1 MRIPRVQDHHRAHR
15 RPAIIAAGLATFT
28 LAGAGPAVAGQP
40 VTQALTP
47 PPSFETCKTLGNGP
61 I

>member
-1 MRIPRVQDHHRAHR
+1 MRIPRVQDHHRGHR
-15 RPAIIAAGLATFT
+15 RPVIMAAGLATFT
-28 LAGAGPAVAGQP
+28 LARAGPAVVGQP

-47 PPSFETCKTLGNGP
+47 PPSFETCKTPGNGP